1 MTPHFFSSA
10 LSRPSDFII
19 RTEASL
25 RYFLLKTKVDRK
37 ERLSASLRLAITAL
51 AKLQIGTLDLILPNG
66 RKITFQG
73 KIVGTHAALAIHN
86 DRVIKRFLTKGKL
99 GFCESYLDGDWSSP
113 DMALFFELML
123 KNEHYLRDL
132 MLGKQ
137 SARFIEFLFHIARPN
152 SKEGSRKN
160 IYDHYDIGNDFYAR
174 WLDKSMT
181 YSSALFADGI
191 TDLHTAQIRK
201 YYEICRSLN
210 LKDGMSILE
219 IGCGWGGFAEYVAT
233 NFDIKLTCITIS
245 MAQYNY
251 AVNRIKNL
259 GLDHKVEI
267 RIQDYRDVT
276 ETFDRIVSI
285 EMFEAVGE
293 QYWPIYFDVL
303 KQRLNKHGRATL
315 QIITINETDFP
326 EYRKTADYIQKY
338 IFPGGMLP
346 TVHILQKLT
355 ESHGLKWD
363 RMLSFGRDYAR
374 TLLLWNDT
382 FQAEWPNIRSER
394 LNDRFKRLWEQYF
407 AYCKAGFDTSTID
420 VVHITL
426 DQS

>member
-1 MTPHFFSSA
+1 
-10 LSRPSDFII
+10 
-19 RTEASL
+19 
-25 RYFLLKTKVDRK
+25 
-37 ERLSASLRLAITAL
+37 
-51 AKLQIGTLDLILPNG
+51 
-66 RKITFQG
+66 
-73 KIVGTHAALAIHN
+73 
-86 DRVIKRFLTKGKL
+86 
-99 GFCESYLDGDWSSP
+99 
-113 DMALFFELML
+113 
-123 KNEHYLRDL
+123 
-132 MLGKQ
+132 
-137 SARFIEFLFHIARPN
+137 
-152 SKEGSRKN
+152 
-160 IYDHYDIGNDFYAR
+160 
-174 WLDKSMT
+174 MT

-374 TLLLWNDT
+374 TLSLWNDT